1 MASDQ
6 TGLRSNDP
14 TTIINKSKSP
24 TEGLLMFPANLGV
37 HCTLMRFFKYSYGGV
52 RGSEVK
58 SVSDIVLPLP
68 KQIQDSFKI
77 NVAGD
82 EIGARQSA
90 LAQGIVGP
98 EEMLKS
104 MTSIS
109 MPTSTSGLKDVA
121 TDATML
127 GLAKAMPNAAN
138 AIKAGK
144 GTAIN
149 PFATLMFK
157 GVDLKVHSLEWM
169 LSPDS
174 EQESRT
180 LKNIIQKLQSMVLPT
195 VGGIASNTDL
205 TAIDRG
211 LLQYPHMVDIYF
223 QGIDSN
229 YYFKFKTSMIS
240 QISVDYTPNGIAIN
254 KGGRPSAIRLT
265 MTLQEAFIHTAD
277 DYENGETA
285 VEFTPESV
293 GGVGFYD
300 NPSTFGSGISTT
312 GEETSN
318 DDTDSS
324 NFGTILGGAGLIIGD
339 SGTGVASSSDI
350 VTVDGVALT
359 RGDLY
364 LRGVTDA
371 DISDNPLK
379 YSVTSNP
386 SSSVNIGI
394 PSGGVGGTGGG
405 SPWPKFSA
413 GSTSNTATGQSRSIS
428 PSNGLKEDEV
438 FIVNAAGNGGRV
450 ETRANL
456 RLANITDEQIANN
469 PTLYIVGTDSVLP
482 GA

>member
-14 TTIINKSKSP
+14 TTIINKNKSP
-24 TEGLLMFPANLGV
+24 KDGLLMFPANLGV

-265 MTLQEAFIHTAD
+265 LTLQEAFIHTAD
-277 DYENGETA
+277 DYETGEVVTDVLGERTVNGEFESSMSDTGNETSFDDGYAISAIGSRPGISSGDPSGSDIISNNGVLYTRADLNARNISDATIASDPSYTVQDNITTGQGGTPNPTNLSGSTVATSDGRSGTSVPTA
-285 VEFTPESV
+285 VVFSDEIMVNGQPFTRAE
-293 GGVGFYD
+293 
-300 NPSTFGSGISTT
+300 
-312 GEETSN
+312 
-318 DDTDSS
+318 
-324 NFGTILGGAGLIIGD
+324 LH
-339 SGTGVASSSDI
+339 
-350 VTVDGVALT
+350 AL
-359 RGDLY
+359 D
-364 LRGVTDA
+364 VTD
-371 DISDNPLK
+371 
-379 YSVTSNP
+379 
-386 SSSVNIGI
+386 
-394 PSGGVGGTGGG
+394 
-405 SPWPKFSA
+405 
-413 GSTSNTATGQSRSIS
+413 
-428 PSNGLKEDEV
+428 EM
-438 FIVNAAGNGGRV
+438 
-450 ETRANL
+450 
-456 RLANITDEQIANN
+456 IASN
-469 PTLYIVGTDSVLP
+469 PTLYDTSSSSLI
-482 GA
+482 